1 MTIDKKSPEQARAS
15 PAPKP
20 QPLRLNPRFLEGVN
34 VRFEDGGER
43 LVWERIDIVDQKIPD
58 ALPDVDDDES
68 EEPVQDRIENRP
80 RTGGQVSIMLILQTA
95 TLVVAVIALL
105 VAF

>member
-15 PAPKP
+15 PSLKP
-20 QPLRLNPRFLEGVN
+20 LPLRLNPRFLEGVN

-43 LVWERIDIVDQKIPD
+43 LVWEKIDIVDQQTPD
-58 ALPDVDDDES
+58 DLANVDDDDG
-68 EEPVQDRIENRP
+68 EEPEHDRPVVQSRP
-80 RTGGQVSIMLILQTA
+80 GGQVSIMLILQTA
-95 TLVVAVIALL
+95 TLVVAIIALF